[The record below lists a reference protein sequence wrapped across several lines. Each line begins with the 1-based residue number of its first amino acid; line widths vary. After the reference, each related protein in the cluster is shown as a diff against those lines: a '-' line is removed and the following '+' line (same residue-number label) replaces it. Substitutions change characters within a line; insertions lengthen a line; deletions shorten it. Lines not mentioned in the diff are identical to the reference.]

1 MDGGKKVWV
10 PDLEDGFKLGRIVD
24 ISTDTA
30 TVETI
35 HAPKKVSL
43 KEIIAI
49 GKLLIIITFKLITAT
64 YDSVFPSEEY
74 ENKDVDDNCRIFVLS
89 LYLFFFLKIIN
100 YIFIAG
106 ALMYLNEANLLN
118 NLRLRYKKDN
128 IYVS

>member
-100 YIFIAG
+100 YIFIAC
-106 ALMYLNEANLLN
+106 ALMYLN
-118 NLRLRYKKDN
+118 
-128 IYVS
+128 